1 MDTVSKE
8 MFDIIGEYHV
18 PNKNSGMVRNEAAK
32 KALIKFHEKLKDVE
46 PKEWYIMNGN
56 RLFYMHFL
64 MVLRQA
70 LIDNNYEVACNEL
83 GSLIYRYPIS
93 EQRIR
98 AIVLHTL
105 ERYL

>member
-1 MDTVSKE
+1 MDTVTKE
-8 MFDIIGEYHV
+8 MFDLIGEYHV
-18 PNKNSGMVRNEAAK
+18 PHKKSGVVRNEAAK
-32 KALIKFHEKLKDVE
+32 QALSIFHERLKDVK
-46 PKEWYIMNGN
+46 PKEWYTINGN

-64 MVLRQA
+64 MVLRKA
-70 LIDNNYEVACNEL
+70 LIENNYEVACNEL